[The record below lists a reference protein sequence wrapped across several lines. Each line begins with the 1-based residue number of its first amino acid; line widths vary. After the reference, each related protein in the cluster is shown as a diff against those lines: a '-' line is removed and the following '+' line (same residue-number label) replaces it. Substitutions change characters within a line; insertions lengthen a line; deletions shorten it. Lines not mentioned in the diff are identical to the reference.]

1 MQPADI
7 ADVQPTFAQT
17 LLLVAVFSAV
27 VLAFIN
33 VLRLIGSA
41 MLHRTIRRALDK
53 DPSRAA
59 PLIERLAAA
68 GPDNGDDSRLSTV
81 LVAIGIAMIAASVVI
96 GDPRWMH
103 DGVAAALFPL
113 IVGTA
118 LWLRLYIQRRA
129 AGRDGA
135 K

>member
-1 MQPADI
+1 MPPPDI
-7 ADVQPTFAQT
+7 AEPQQT
-17 LLLVAVFSAV
+17 LGQLILLVAVFSAV

-33 VLRLIGSA
+33 LMRLIGSA

-68 GPDNGDDSRLSTV
+68 GPGNGDDGRLSTI

-96 GDPRWMH
+96 GDPSWMH
-103 DGVAAALFPL
+103 DGIAAALFPL

-118 LWLRLYIQRRA
+118 LWLRLYLLERARRR
-129 AGRDGA
+129 GSEQ
-135 K
+135 

>member
-1 MQPADI
+1 MQPPDI
-7 ADVQPTFAQT
+7 ADAQPTLAQT
-17 LLLVAVFSAV
+17 ILLVAVFSAV

-33 VLRLIGSA
+33 LLRLTASA

-68 GPDNGDDSRLSTV
+68 RPESSDDGRLSTI

-96 GDPRWMH
+96 GDPNWMH
-103 DGVAAALFPL
+103 YGVAAALFPL
-113 IVGTA
+113 VVGTA
-118 LWLRLYIQRRA
+118 LWLRLFMIERAKRRA
-129 AGRDGA
+129 SRQ
-135 K
+135 